1 MPEMNIRL
9 IVNPTSGPAE
19 NPDLLTDIAD
29 ALQTQGIEAEI
40 CTTTPEENG
49 EGLAADAAK
58 AGAKMVIVAGG
69 DGTIEAVARG
79 LMHTQT
85 VLGIIP
91 LGTRNNI
98 AASLNIPNNLTQA
111 ILTLAKGEHGRFDM
125 GKANNHIFMEV
136 VGVGLEASL
145 FPCGDEVK
153 EGIKKNYLSAVK
165 SFFAGVK
172 TFLQFRPHRLVLR
185 FDSKQMRRL
194 RTLQVNVCNS
204 PRYGVEFA
212 LAPEAKMNDG
222 KLDVIY
228 IDNPS
233 KLEHLQHFF
242 TAMRGEQLPHDRLK
256 TYRAAKIEIRSY
268 PPLEVHADGECL
280 GTTPVTVEVIPE
292 ALWICVPTPEL
303 LAQFADA
310 SQSLTQQSKS
320 TESAVVSQCGL
331 RFNDSLD
338 LLHESEKA
346 PRMKSDGIQAKLAC
360 TG

>member
-1 MPEMNIRL
+1 MNTRL
-9 IVNPTSGPAE
+9 IINPTSGPAE
-19 NPDLLTDIAD
+19 NTNLLTDLED
-29 ALQTQGIEAEI
+29 ALKIQGIKTEI
-40 CTTTPEENG
+40 CTTTPKENG

-58 AGAKMVIVAGG
+58 AGATMVIVAGG

-98 AASLNIPNNLTQA
+98 AASLNIPNDLPQA
-111 ILTLAKGEHGRFDM
+111 IQTLAEGEHRRFDM
-125 GKANNHIFMEV
+125 GKANNHVFMEV

-153 EGIKKNYLSAVK
+153 EGIKKNYLSAIK
-165 SFFAGVK
+165 SFFLGMK

-185 FDSKQMRRL
+185 FDGRRIRRS

-222 KLDVIY
+222 KLDIIY

-242 TAMRGEQLPHDRLK
+242 SAMRGEQLPHDRLK
-256 TYRAAKIEIRSY
+256 TYRASKVEIRSY
-268 PPLEVHADGECL
+268 PSLEVHADGECL

-303 LAQFADA
+303 LARFAGE
-310 SQSLTQQSKS
+310 SHSLTQQSRS
-320 TESAVVSQCGL
+320 TESMVI
-331 RFNDSLD
+331 
-338 LLHESEKA
+338 
-346 PRMKSDGIQAKLAC
+346 P
-360 TG
+360 